1 MVDTNEAE
9 GLAKDT
15 VGKLQDGMGGLLG
28 DTTTQARGKAKQFA
42 GQAQEYYG
50 DTLDTVRDVTSDQP
64 LLALGVAVGAGFILG
79 ALLARR

>member
-1 MVDTNEAE
+1 MVDTNQAE
-9 GLAKDT
+9 GAVKDT

-28 DTTTQARGKAKQFA
+28 DTGAQAKGKAKQFA

-50 DTLDTVRDVTSDQP
+50 DTLDSVRDIASDQP
-64 LLALGVAVGAGFILG
+64 LLALGVAVGTGFILG